1 MSAQL
6 RRLLIATWSLCIA
19 VWFLLPGRNV
29 HGDTRY
35 EDLVT
40 SCTTE
45 AGVTVRLYKGREPE
59 GDSVWFSVTSDA
71 GLLKPQRQ
79 VLYARE
85 SPEFDAL
92 ACAGNGARLTG
103 GARIEL
109 LSQAQ
114 LESLRG
120 EPRTY
125 WRGARTGQGTQP
137 RRMAQLGIAGLFGL
151 ISAAQ
156 FVALWRRRE
165 RSARAA

>member
-1 MSAQL
+1 MPAQL
-6 RRLLIATWSLCIA
+6 RRLLIATWALCLA

-29 HGDTRY
+29 HGDARF
-35 EDLVT
+35 EELLT

-59 GDSVWFSVTSDA
+59 GEAVWISVTSEGGFA
-71 GLLKPQRQ
+71 RPQRQ
-79 VLYARE
+79 VLYALE
-85 SPEFDAL
+85 APLLDTL
-92 ACAGNGARLTG
+92 ACTGNGARLTG
-103 GARIEL
+103 GPRIEL

-137 RRMAQLGIAGLFGL
+137 RRMAQLGIAGVFAL
-151 ISAAQ
+151 IGAAQ
-156 FVALWRRRE
+156 LVALWRRRE
-165 RSARAA
+165 RRGR